1 MSTTIY
7 GIPNC
12 DSVKKARRWLDG
24 KGVDYRFH
32 DVRSDGLDAS
42 QLRNWLAELGWETLI
57 NRRSSSWKQ
66 LDPALRESMNNER
79 AERCI
84 LDMPTLIKRPLLVR
98 EGITEVGFTPER
110 YSELFGA

>member
-24 KGVDYRFH
+24 KGIDYRFH

-42 QLRNWLAELGWETLI
+42 QLRSWLEELGWETLI
-57 NRRSSSWKQ
+57 NRRSSSWKA
-66 LDPALRESMNNER
+66 LDLTLREGMDNAR

-84 LDMPTLIKRPLLVR
+84 LDTPTLIKRPLP
-98 EGITEVGFTPER
+98 GG
-110 YSELFGA
+110 GMQ